1 MLIFQE
7 RLKEQRELC
16 GYTQRHVARLLGI
29 SHASYFRYEI
39 GTSEPTQE
47 NLVKLADIF
56 GTTIDYLVGH
66 SPSPKQKVE
75 EEVEFT
81 KEEISLLYD
90 YRSLS
95 KEEKASIRLILK
107 NYLRNKN
114 ASNK

>member
-1 MLIFQE
+1 MVAN
-7 RLKEQRELC
+7 LKKLRIRMGVSQ
-16 GYTQRHVARLLGI
+16 QQIANI
-29 SHASYFRYEI
+29 I
-39 GTSEPTQE
+39 GTSQQSINKYENRSIEPDIQT
-47 NLVKLADIF
+47 LAKLADFF

-66 SPSPKQKVE
+66 SPSPKQTVE

>member
-1 MLIFQE
+1 MVAN
-7 RLKEQRELC
+7 LKKLRIRMGVSQ
-16 GYTQRHVARLLGI
+16 QQIANI
-29 SHASYFRYEI
+29 I
-39 GTSEPTQE
+39 GTSQQSINKYENRSIEPDIQT
-47 NLVKLADIF
+47 LAKLAGFF

-66 SPSPKQKVE
+66 SPSPKQ
-75 EEVEFT
+75 EVEFT

-114 ASNK
+114 GSNK